1 LLGTSPTRSE
11 QRLLIAKR
19 NFEIA
24 RALKQFDLV
33 VVVII
38 DDDYDAQRDREQ
50 MEVSFTLLAAQNE
63 RRSIPTPDA
72 S

>member
-1 LLGTSPTRSE
+1 MLGTSPTRSE

-38 DDDYDAQRDREQ
+38 DDDYDA
-50 MEVSFTLLAAQNE
+50 
-63 RRSIPTPDA
+63 
-72 S
+72 